1 MDSNN
6 YLEDEQFSL
15 IIEAYRKSLILRYS
29 EEKIE
34 NFPDLN
40 ALDRG
45 TIDKLIHYFLELL
58 YPPYEER
65 KHLDN
70 AFQSLNNFVHSP
82 TKLFGVIGN
91 LPYAIMRFG
100 KMLIQALQAGI
111 SALRSYLAAHKF
123 ERVLYIKAKPLIDQ
137 GLDISEEKVFN
148 SLIAQIPKKDADE
161 FREQVIKLFEVLSKR
176 ELLEKVQDV
185 MQHVIEKMESKPRLY
200 SQQEV
205 AGIKLGYGI
214 IEKGKELFMNLNEH
228 EIRIILRGIDF
239 IEKEFYESAIAESK

>member
-1 MDSNN
+1 M
-6 YLEDEQFSL
+6 
-15 IIEAYRKSLILRYS
+15 
-29 EEKIE
+29 
-34 NFPDLN
+34 
-40 ALDRG
+40 
-45 TIDKLIHYFLELL
+45 
-58 YPPYEER
+58 
-65 KHLDN
+65 
-70 AFQSLNNFVHSP
+70 
-82 TKLFGVIGN
+82 
-91 LPYAIMRFG
+91 
-100 KMLIQALQAGI
+100 
-111 SALRSYLAAHKF
+111 
-123 ERVLYIKAKPLIDQ
+123 
-137 GLDISEEKVFN
+137 FN